1 MAGPAAAWCGSVDRM
16 TMTAGQNPGKVNPSQ
31 GSSPMVIGSLM
42 KALLI
47 TALLMTVA
55 AVAPAG
61 QAECQTNQ
69 TASGEEICQDDDDTN
84 GAYNLMER

>member
-1 MAGPAAAWCGSVDRM
+1 M
-16 TMTAGQNPGKVNPSQ
+16 TMTAAQNPGMVNPSQ
-31 GSSPMVIGSLM
+31 GSSPMVIGSL
-42 KALLI
+42 I
-47 TALLMTVA
+47 NPLLMTVA

-61 QAECQTNQ
+61 QAGCQTNQ

>member
-1 MAGPAAAWCGSVDRM
+1 M
-16 TMTAGQNPGKVNPSQ
+16 
-31 GSSPMVIGSLM
+31 
-42 KALLI
+42 
-47 TALLMTVA
+47 TALLMTTLLMAVA

-61 QAECQTNQ
+61 RAECQTNQ

>member
-1 MAGPAAAWCGSVDRM
+1 M

-31 GSSPMVIGSLM
+31 GSSPMVIGSLR
-42 KALLI
+42 KALLM
-47 TALLMTVA
+47 TSLLMTSLLMTVA

-61 QAECQTNQ
+61 RAECQTNQ

>member
-1 MAGPAAAWCGSVDRM
+1 
-16 TMTAGQNPGKVNPSQ
+16 
-31 GSSPMVIGSLM
+31 MVIGSLI
-42 KALLI
+42 KPLLI
-47 TALLMTVA
+47 TAFLMTVA

>member
-16 TMTAGQNPGKVNPSQ
+16 TMTAAQNPGMVNPSQ
-31 GSSPMVIGSLM
+31 GSSPMVIGSL
-42 KALLI
+42 I
-47 TALLMTVA
+47 NPLLMTVA

>member
-1 MAGPAAAWCGSVDRM
+1 MGPLIGLTV
-16 TMTAGQNPGKVNPSQ
+16 TAGQNQDKVKPSQ
-31 GSSPMVIGSLM
+31 GFSTMVIGSLINP
-42 KALLI
+42 LLI

>member
-1 MAGPAAAWCGSVDRM
+1 MGPLIGLTV
-16 TMTAGQNPGKVNPSQ
+16 TAGQNQDKLKPSQ
-31 GSSPMVIGSLM
+31 GFSTMVIGSLI
-42 KALLI
+42 KPLLI
-47 TALLMTVA
+47 TAFLMTVA
-55 AVAPAG
+55 AVASAG